1 MIWELAWAL
10 AVGAAA
16 ASAPSSITE
25 MPRFMTGCWEQQTAK
40 GFDEECWTDGRA
52 GLMMGTGRYVA
63 DGAIEH
69 WEWMRIV
76 GGADGRLKFN
86 ASPTGD
92 PMVTFDA
99 IEQTGGSITFAK
111 DDYAY
116 FQRIRYTRTEG
127 GMDVELLFKDGKLL
141 ARRSYRSTSNAT
153 PK

>member
-76 GGADGRLKFN
+76 RGADGRLKFN

-116 FQRIRYTRTEG
+116 FQHIRYTRTES

-141 ARRSYRSTSNAT
+141 ARRSYRSILR
-153 PK
+153 KGQ